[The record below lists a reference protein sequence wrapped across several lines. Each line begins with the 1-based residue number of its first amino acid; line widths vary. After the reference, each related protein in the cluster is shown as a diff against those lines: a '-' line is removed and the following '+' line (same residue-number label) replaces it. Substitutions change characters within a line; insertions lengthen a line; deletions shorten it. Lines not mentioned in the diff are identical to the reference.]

1 MLIACMKTT
10 ETDET
15 YEQYLTIKK
24 TSLIKKTNLENVT
37 VSRSHNAE
45 NELAKKRFVDDS
57 IGEGED
63 LTK

>member
-45 NELAKKRFVDDS
+45 NELAKKK
-57 IGEGED
+57 IC
-63 LTK
+63 